1 MAKHL
6 ARLAK
11 TIVDERRIRNFQ
23 PTQPKMWVRT
33 RDKSRGYI
41 SAIQNNTRY
50 GIRLRRINAPGGA
63 LNWLAAQV
71 TILWPFRGSQLETP
85 YVVSYHKKGHAAAW
99 PSMNS

>member
-33 RDKSRGYI
+33 S
-41 SAIQNNTRY
+41 TLVL
-50 GIRLRRINAPGGA
+50 GIGLQKI
-63 LNWLAAQV
+63 
-71 TILWPFRGSQLETP
+71 I
-85 YVVSYHKKGHAAAW
+85 
-99 PSMNS
+99 